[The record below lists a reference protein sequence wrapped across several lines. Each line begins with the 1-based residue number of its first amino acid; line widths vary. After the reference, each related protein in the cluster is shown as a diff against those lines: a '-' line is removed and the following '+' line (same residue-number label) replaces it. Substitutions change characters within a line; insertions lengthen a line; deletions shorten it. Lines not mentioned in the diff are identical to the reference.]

1 MIAKI
6 DIERFGL
13 FSNYYW
19 KQHIGTENNQI
30 FNKMNII
37 YGRNYSGKTTLS
49 RIFRCIEMKQLPNNY
64 HNGIFTITT
73 DNSTITNMNLVCSDK
88 VRVYNTDFVKENH
101 RYRIDWDDSV
111 IFPQLGAE
119 DKVRVKTLYAK
130 RGKIKDAQGNAL
142 AVQGKIYSVGFV
154 PGKMDGNSV
163 KLAAKKL
170 GLSKEEIQKKLDQ
183 KWVTDDS
190 FVPLIKLK
198 EYSEDLPI
206 LRYSS
211 LGYVW

>member
-88 VRVYNTDFVKENH
+88 VRVYNTDFVKENLSWLSNEVGDIKPFTLLGSNNVNAEK
-101 RYRIDWDDSV
+101 RITEINEELGGIDEKKGLLYRKWQIEENL
-111 IFPQLGAE
+111 Q
-119 DKVRVKTLYAK
+119 K
-130 RGKIKDAQGNAL
+130 RKLQFTKAL
-142 AVQGKIYSVGFV
+142 NSNRQC
-154 PGKMDGNSV
+154 NSV
-163 KLAAKKL
+163 EFIV
-170 GLSKEEIQKKLDQ
+170 S
-183 KWVTDDS
+183 
-190 FVPLIKLK
+190 
-198 EYSEDLPI
+198 
-206 LRYSS
+206 
-211 LGYVW
+211 

>member
-1 MIAKI
+1 MTYHVKMQTNAGIIA
-6 DIERFGL
+6 
-13 FSNYYW
+13 Y
-19 KQHIGTENNQI
+19 NN
-30 FNKMNII
+30 
-37 YGRNYSGKTTLS
+37 R
-49 RIFRCIEMKQLPNNY
+49 
-64 HNGIFTITT
+64 
-73 DNSTITNMNLVCSDK
+73 
-88 VRVYNTDFVKENH
+88 TDFVKENH

-111 IFPQLGAE
+111 IFSAIRSRRQSQS
-119 DKVRVKTLYAK
+119 KNLYAK